1 MKENYFFHFTQLTN
15 NFSVS
20 WNYDIQSANFSSK
33 EVLVFRKIHYYPD
46 FIKMKFF
53 TVWKVSK
60 YGVFSSSNTGKYG
73 SEKTPYLDTFD
84 AVVKEE
90 KPGPCFAWIHI
101 KNTFW
106 ERHCCHKII
115 YSNQVGWN
123 KDKNFVKGKNIGK
136 FQLS

>member
-1 MKENYFFHFTQLTN
+1 MFMKKLFFWYQFSNRVKGNYFFHLTQLSN

-46 FIKMKFF
+46 FIMMKFF

-90 KPGPCFAWIHI
+90 KPGAVLLES
-101 KNTFW
+101 T
-106 ERHCCHKII
+106 
-115 YSNQVGWN
+115 
-123 KDKNFVKGKNIGK
+123 
-136 FQLS
+136 